1 MSVELGVAVT
11 GERAERVVADLLVAP
26 FFAGERPLRGAAGRV
41 DWRLCGLLSQQM
53 VTGAIRGEPDE
64 AVLVLSS
71 GRLKSPRVLLVGLPA
86 RERLDDS
93 DLSACTRAGLERAVA
108 LRAGRV
114 ALALPAE
121 ARSGLSASRSAVA
134 ALTGAADALAPNP
147 YPLHLTLVVDPEAVP
162 AASNALF
169 ELARRPLA
177 SGVAV
182 RPAAPPGEPRRR
194 SEPAA
199 ARPGAR
205 PPAGVP
211 AASAP
216 RPKP

>member
-41 DWRLCGLLSQQM
+41 DWRLCGLVSEQM
-53 VTGAIRGEPDE
+53 VAGAIRGEPDE

-71 GRLKSPRVLLVGLPA
+71 GRLKSPRILLVGLPA
-86 RERLDDS
+86 RARLGAS
-93 DLSACTRAGLERAVA
+93 DLAASARAGVARAVA

-121 ARSGLSASRSAVA
+121 ARSGLGPDRAAVA
-134 ALTGAADALAPNP
+134 VLAGAGEALAPNP
-147 YPLHLTLVVDPEAVP
+147 YPLHLTLVLDADAVA
-162 AASNALF
+162 AASNAIL
-169 ELARRPLA
+169 ELTRRPLA

-182 RPAAPPGEPRRR
+182 RLAGQPTSRPR
-194 SEPAA
+194 PD
-199 ARPGAR
+199 
-205 PPAGVP
+205 PAGVRP
-211 AASAP
+211 EP
-216 RPKP
+216 RPGVGARAGAKPPSPS

>member
-41 DWRLCGLLSQQM
+41 DWRLCGLLSEQM
-53 VTGAIRGEPDE
+53 LRGTIRGEAEE

-71 GRLKSPRVLLVGLPA
+71 GRLKSPRILLVGLPA
-86 RERLDDS
+86 QARLGAS
-93 DLSACTRAGLERAVA
+93 DLAACARAGLARAVA

-121 ARSGLSASRSAVA
+121 ARSGLAADRAAVA
-134 ALTGAADALAPNP
+134 VLSGAGEALAPNP
-147 YPLHLTLVVDPEAVP
+147 YPLHLTLVLAAEGVP
-162 AASNALF
+162 AASNAIL

-177 SGVAV
+177 SGVALRVAGQPAPPRSRPDKAAV
-182 RPAAPPGEPRRR
+182 RPEPRPPAPPGPR
-194 SEPAA
+194 AK
-199 ARPGAR
+199 
-205 PPAGVP
+205 PPF
-211 AASAP
+211 P
-216 RPKP
+216 R

>member
-86 RERLDDS
+86 RARLGAS

-114 ALALPAE
+114 ALALPSE
-121 ARSGLSASRSAVA
+121 ARSGLAADHTAVA
-134 ALTGAADALAPNP
+134 ALAGAGEALAPNP
-147 YPLHLTLVVDPEAVP
+147 YPLHLTLVVDPEAV
-162 AASNALF
+162 AASSSALV

-177 SGVAV
+177 SGVVV
-182 RPAAPPGEPRRR
+182 RLTGQPGVARTQPEPP
-194 SEPAA
+194 A

-205 PPAGVP
+205 PVP
-211 AASAP
+211 PASAP
-216 RPKP
+216 RPKL